1 MDQADLP
8 MGEGRA
14 AGGDHVF
21 DAGLV
26 HGQHVRI
33 TFHQVTFVVFGNGL
47 LGKINAVEFV
57 AFVVNL

>member
-1 MDQADLP
+1 